1 MVIFHYINLPE
12 GTFDDSLFM
21 KSKTQEVMLAELARV
36 SILKA
41 DGDHPCHAHHLNDA
55 GGNYVFFIMP
65 S

>member
-1 MVIFHYINLPE
+1 MLINLPE
-12 GTFDDSLFM
+12 GTFDDSLLM

-36 SILKA
+36 SILKV
-41 DGDHPCHAHHLNDA
+41 GIILVCHAHHLNEA